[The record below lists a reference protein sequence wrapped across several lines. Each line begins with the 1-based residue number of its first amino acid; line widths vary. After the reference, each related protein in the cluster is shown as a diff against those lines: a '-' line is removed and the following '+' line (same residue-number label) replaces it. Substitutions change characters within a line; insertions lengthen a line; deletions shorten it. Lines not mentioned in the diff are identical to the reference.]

1 MLRLRAQHDT
11 LNVLRFTI
19 SAVKRLTA
27 QRVAAR
33 LSGPIATLQ
42 AHFTTSVVRFI
53 GTRLFGFRIEVSG
66 RENVP
71 AGQPLIVAG
80 GPHRNWVDGFLLLV
94 ALPPQPRLVFLAS
107 ENVSDRWWKRLLVR
121 LAGGFEPVSTTS
133 VLNREA
139 LEAALLVLA
148 RGDRLGIFPEGW
160 DHLEGPLREIG
171 PFRRGLAFVAQQ
183 SGRCVLPVALAGS
196 KPLWRGKTLRVRIGT
211 PLDPPPMDAGKV
223 AQQTWSDELRI
234 DLAGAH
240 SPGAARDPARTT
252 ALAVADR
259 SLQLNGSS
267 GKPSLLPGVP
277 RISGHLCVVE
287 YRSGP

>member
-1 MLRLRAQHDT
+1 
-11 LNVLRFTI
+11 
-19 SAVKRLTA
+19 
-27 QRVAAR
+27 
-33 LSGPIATLQ
+33 
-42 AHFTTSVVRFI
+42 VRFI

-71 AGQPLIVAG
+71 VGQPLIVAG

-107 ENVSDRWWKRLLVR
+107 ENVSDRWWKRVLVR

-133 VLNREA
+133 VLNRDA

-160 DHLEGPLREIG
+160 DHLEGPMREIG

-196 KPLWRGKTLRVRIGT
+196 KPLWRGKTLQVRIGT
-211 PLDPPPMDAGKV
+211 LLDPPPMDAGKV
-223 AQQTWSDELRI
+223 AQQAWSDQLRI
-234 DLAGAH
+234 ALQELIPSEPPEILLGKRRWPWLTDLFNWMEAGNNYLSYRVFH
-240 SPGAARDPARTT
+240 QSAATCMWLSIAQ
-252 ALAVADR
+252 DR
-259 SLQLNGSS
+259 NDNRHYHQLPNSL
-267 GKPSLLPGVP
+267 
-277 RISGHLCVVE
+277 E
-287 YRSGP
+287 GPFATLEWKIAI

>member
-1 MLRLRAQHDT
+1 M
-11 LNVLRFTI
+11 
-19 SAVKRLTA
+19 KRLGALRVTA
-27 QRVAAR
+27 MRKR
-33 LSGPIATLQ
+33 LSRPIQAFQ

-71 AGQPLIVAG
+71 VGQPLIVAG
-80 GPHRNWVDGFLLLV
+80 GPHRNWGDGFLLLV
-94 ALPPQPRLVFLAS
+94 ALPPQPRVVFLAS

-139 LEAALLVLA
+139 LHAALLVLA

-160 DHLEGPLREIG
+160 DHLDGPPREIG

-183 SGRCVLPVALAGS
+183 SGCRVLPVSLAGS

-211 PLDPPPMDAGKV
+211 PLDPPPMDAGKA
-223 AQQTWSDELRI
+223 AQQTWSDALR
-234 DLAGAH
+234 A
-240 SPGAARDPARTT
+240 
-252 ALAVADR
+252 
-259 SLQLNGSS
+259 SLQELIPAEPPEIQLGQRPWPWLTDLFN
-267 GKPSLLPGVP
+267 
-277 RISGHLCVVE
+277 
-287 YRSGP
+287 